1 MRPLGQLQNVLNHLD
16 KYELDEICIV
26 RPIRNKDE
34 SFHSDIERIKK
45 AKSSTPLAFGGGI
58 RSMDDI
64 NFLEGLPIERFVVS
78 SALFFDDIKLI
89 ERLHGKYGKQSI
101 LGFIPFFL
109 NPTMSVFNSS
119 KNCFQ
124 SPQSLNVS
132 ALTLCDE
139 LVLHDCAAEG
149 EDRGFNEEVLVNL
162 DTYRNKLILSGGVS
176 EIARIGLS
184 FGLEPKSILIENK
197 ILHRENSLK
206 SYYGAM

>member
-26 RPIRNKDE
+26 RPIRNNDE

-101 LGFIPFFL
+101 
-109 NPTMSVFNSS
+109 
-119 KNCFQ
+119 
-124 SPQSLNVS
+124 
-132 ALTLCDE
+132 
-139 LVLHDCAAEG
+139 
-149 EDRGFNEEVLVNL
+149 
-162 DTYRNKLILSGGVS
+162 
-176 EIARIGLS
+176 
-184 FGLEPKSILIENK
+184 
-197 ILHRENSLK
+197 
-206 SYYGAM
+206 